1 MVLQARVTVP
11 DSSSPPD
18 GASEPRRGPDPE
30 PAPPPPTGG
39 PDAPTGPFG
48 WLFRSRRTGKI
59 TIVQFPNVALW
70 IFLVTVVLRR
80 VVPRQGVARTAL
92 DAIAA
97 AALAWWAL
105 DEVFRG
111 VNPWRRMLGLA
122 GCALVAAGVVSSL
135 S

>member
-1 MVLQARVTVP
+1 MVLRARVTVP
-11 DSSSPPD
+11 DSSPPPD

-30 PAPPPPTGG
+30 PAPPPPAGG
-39 PDAPTGPFG
+39 PDRRVGPLG

-70 IFLVTVVLRR
+70 IFLVTVVLRW

-92 DAIAA
+92 DAVAA

-122 GCALVAAGVVSSL
+122 GCALVAGNVVSLL